1 MATRPRTPALETVV
15 MVFLRSRQAL
25 RRRSL
30 PSGPYTDEQV
40 NSHHQGLGNLQQEHA
55 LRSTVPN
62 QSPCRPLAR
71 NFLSAEPPRQ
81 WPKNPISQEAR
92 DAHALQAGAT
102 LVRGLIAGRP
112 DRRSALPFHAL

>member
-1 MATRPRTPALETVV
+1 METRPRNPALETVV

-30 PSGPYTDEQV
+30 PSCPYTDEQV

-71 NFLSAEPPRQ
+71 NFLSAELPPPR
-81 WPKNPISQEAR
+81 PKKPDFPKSPR
-92 DAHALQAGAT
+92 CPCPDGGSRPCPRAH
-102 LVRGLIAGRP
+102 
-112 DRRSALPFHAL
+112 RRSPGWSALPFHAL